1 MENKEAKAAVE
12 MSSKKEIESTVE
24 QESKHPVLTENKLQG
39 YNFKTDLGK
48 RVAAGEVT
56 DIDEILNK
64 NINILEPQIVDY
76 LLPGLQTDFL
86 FIGQSKGKLGG
97 GKRRIIRNTQKV
109 TAKAKKQDFAAM
121 AVVGDG
127 NGHIGIGK
135 GSALESVTAKEK
147 ALKKAKLNII
157 KIKRGCGSWEC
168 ACESPHSIPFKVSG
182 KSGSVI
188 VTLSPAPKGIGF
200 CVADDIK
207 TILKLAGIKDV
218 WSRVEGQ
225 TRTRINLGYASFKAL
240 KSLSAY
246 RLFDT
251 EKKSLGLI
259 E

>member
-1 MENKEAKAAVE
+1 MESEKAVESEAKKQIETEVE
-12 MSSKKEIESTVE
+12 LAEKA
-24 QESKHPVLTENKLQG
+24 PVKENKLVG

-48 RVAAGEVT
+48 RIASGEIK

-64 NINILEPQIVDY
+64 NLNILEPQIVDY
-76 LLPGLQTDFL
+76 LLPSLQTDFL

-109 TAKAKKQDFAAM
+109 TAKAKRQHFAAM

-135 GSALESVTAKEK
+135 GSALESVAAKEK
-147 ALKKAKLNII
+147 AVKKAKLNII

-168 ACESPHSIPFKVSG
+168 ACGSAHSIPFKVVG

-188 VTLSPAPKGIGF
+188 VTLTPAPKGIGF

-207 TILKLAGIKDV
+207 TVLRLAGIKDV

-225 TRTRINLGYASFKAL
+225 TRTRINLGYATFKAL

-246 RLFDT
+246 RLFAP
-251 EKKSLGLI
+251 EKKLLGMV